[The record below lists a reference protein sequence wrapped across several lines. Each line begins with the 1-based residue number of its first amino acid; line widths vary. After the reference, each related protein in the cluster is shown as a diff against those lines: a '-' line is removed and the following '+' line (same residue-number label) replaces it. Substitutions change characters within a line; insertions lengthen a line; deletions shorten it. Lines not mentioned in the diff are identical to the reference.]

1 VSDPARL
8 SVVSFSQPEWTSSN
22 HEVVIGKDILE
33 LLSTSMYVDPMTVYR
48 EYIQNASDSIDD
60 ARATGALSASG
71 GEVQI
76 SVDANARTIRIR
88 DDGTSIPWP
97 EFIERLSNLGASRK
111 RGTHARGF
119 RGVGRLSGLGYC
131 QELVFRGQADGESL
145 ISELRWDGRALRTM
159 LRAADHSK
167 NLRSLVK
174 DIVTVR
180 RMKPTERS
188 KRFFE
193 VELRGV
199 IRHRDDRLLSE
210 EVVEQYLAQVAPL
223 PFSPNFEFGKEI
235 TAALQPH
242 VRLGHI
248 AVRINGTEDPLY
260 RPHQNLMK
268 IDGKVE
274 AAFKT
279 PEILELPGMDGGIAA
294 IGWVLHHDY
303 SGALSNRT
311 LVKGLRLRSGNV
323 QVGDH
328 ALLENLFSEA
338 RFNSWAVGEI
348 HIVDP
353 KILANGRRDNF
364 EHSVHL
370 DNVLNQLA
378 PIARDIAHRCRQS
391 SISRKWQRDFDLHK
405 EAALERSKVVSRGGL
420 TRAARQTHVDA
431 ALKSLKAMKKV
442 LEIRHLDEEVRNSLT
457 TKADTAVARVQRLL
471 GEGANASDP
480 LAALPSPKKTAY
492 QHIISLIYEC
502 SANRIA
508 AGALVERLLGRLSEE
523 TDQALKLKAADRRTK
538 SAIHKKPPSRPSSS
552 RSARP
557 RRRKA
562 RAS

>member
-1 VSDPARL
+1 MSDPARL
-8 SVVSFSQPEWTSSN
+8 SVVSSSQSDWTSSN

-48 EYIQNASDSIDD
+48 EYIQNASDSIDE
-60 ARATGALSASG
+60 ARATGALPASG

-76 SVDANARTIRIR
+76 SIDGNARSIRIR

-180 RMKPTERS
+180 RIKPKDGP

-210 EVVEQYLAQVAPL
+210 EVVGQYLAQVAPL
-223 PFSPNFEFGKEI
+223 PFSPNFKFSNEI
-235 TAALQPH
+235 MAALKPH

-248 AVRINGTEDPLY
+248 AVRINGTEDPIH
-260 RPHQNLMK
+260 RPHQNWMK

-279 PEILELPGMDGGIAA
+279 LQILELSGIDGGIAA

-311 LVKGLRLRSGNV
+311 IVKGLRLRSGNV

-328 ALLENLFSEA
+328 ALLENLFSEP

-348 HIVDP
+348 HILDP

-378 PIARDIAHRCRQS
+378 PIARDIVRRCRQS
-391 SISRKWQRDFDLHK
+391 SISRKWQREFDFRR
-405 EAALERSKVVSRGGL
+405 EAALERAKTVSRGGL

-431 ALKSLKAMKKV
+431 ALKSLKAMKKI
-442 LEIRHLDEEVRNSLT
+442 LENRHLDEEVRNSLIS
-457 TKADTAVARVQRLL
+457 KADTAEARVQHLL
-471 GEGANASDP
+471 GDGATASDP

-508 AGALVERLLGRLSEE
+508 AGALVERLLARLSDE
-523 TDQALKLKAADRRTK
+523 TAQTVKLKATDRRTK
-538 SAIHKKPPSRPSSS
+538 SATHKKPREKKQ
-552 RSARP
+552 RGRL
-557 RRRKA
+557 
-562 RAS
+562 

>member
-1 VSDPARL
+1 MSDLARL
-8 SVVSFSQPEWTSSN
+8 SVVSFSQSAWTSSD

-48 EYIQNASDSIDD
+48 EYIQNASDSIDE
-60 ARATGALSASG
+60 ARATGVLPASG
-71 GEVQI
+71 GEVQV
-76 SVDANARTIRIR
+76 SVDANARSIRIR

-97 EFIERLSNLGASRK
+97 EFIERLSNLGASLK
-111 RGTHARGF
+111 RGTNARGF

-131 QELVFRGQADGESL
+131 QELIFRGRADEEKL
-145 ISELRWDGRALRTM
+145 ISELRWDGRALKTM

-167 NLRSLVK
+167 NLRAMVK

-180 RMKPTERS
+180 RIKPKDDP

-210 EVVEQYLAQVAPL
+210 EVVGQYLAQVAPL
-223 PFSPNFEFGKEI
+223 PFSPDFEFGKEI
-235 TAALQPH
+235 TAALKPH

-248 AVRINGTEDPLY
+248 VVRINGTDVPIH
-260 RPHQNLMK
+260 RPHQNWMK

-279 PEILELPGMDGGIAA
+279 LEIFELSGIDGGIAA

-328 ALLENLFSEA
+328 ALLENLFSEP
-338 RFNSWAVGEI
+338 RFNSWGVGEI

-378 PIARDIAHRCRQS
+378 PIARDIARRCRQS
-391 SISRKWQRDFDLHK
+391 SISRKWQREFDLHK
-405 EAALERSKVVSRGGL
+405 EAALQRAKTVSRGGL

-442 LEIRHLDEEVRNSLT
+442 LDIRHLDEEVRNSLT
-457 TKADTAVARVQRLL
+457 SKAGTAEARVQRLL
-471 GEGANASDP
+471 GDGATASDP

-492 QHIISLIYEC
+492 QYIISLIYEC
-502 SANRIA
+502 STNRIA
-508 AGALVERLLGRLSEE
+508 AGALVERLLARLSDA
-523 TDQALKLKAADRRTK
+523 TAQTVKLKAADRRTK
-538 SAIHKKPPSRPSSS
+538 SAIHKKPRG
-552 RSARP
+552 
-557 RRRKA
+557 KK
-562 RAS
+562 

>member
-1 VSDPARL
+1 MSEPVRL
-8 SVVSFSQPEWTSSN
+8 NVVSFTESDWTSSN

-48 EYIQNASDSIDD
+48 EYLQNASDSIDE
-60 ARATGALSASG
+60 ARASGALPPTG

-76 SVDANARTIRIR
+76 SIDANARSIRIR
-88 DDGTSIPWP
+88 DDGVSLPWP

-111 RGTHARGF
+111 RGTNARGF

-131 QELVFRGQADGESL
+131 QELVFRGRADGESL
-145 ISELRWDGRALRTM
+145 ISELRWDGRALKTM

-167 NLRSLVK
+167 NLRTLVK
-174 DIVTVR
+174 DVVTVR
-180 RMKPTERS
+180 RIKPKDRP

-210 EVVEQYLAQVAPL
+210 EVVGQYLAQVAPL
-223 PFSPNFEFGKEI
+223 PFSPDFEFGKEI
-235 TAALQPH
+235 TAALAPN
-242 VRLGHI
+242 VRLGNI
-248 AVRINGTEDPLY
+248 AVRINGAKDPIH
-260 RPHQNLMK
+260 RPHQNSIK
-268 IDGKVE
+268 VDGKVE
-274 AAFKT
+274 AAFRTLK
-279 PEILELPGMDGGIAA
+279 ILELPGNDGLAA

-303 SGALSNRT
+303 KGALSNRS

-328 ALLENLFSEA
+328 ALLENLFSEP

-378 PIARDIAHRCRQS
+378 PTARDIAHRCRQS
-391 SISRKWQRDFDLHK
+391 SISRKWQREFELQK
-405 EAALERSKVVSRGGL
+405 EAALERAKTVSRGGL
-420 TRAARQTHVDA
+420 TRAARQTHIDA
-431 ALKSLKAMKKV
+431 ALKSVKAMKKV
-442 LEIRHLDEEVRNSLT
+442 LENRYLDEEVRKSLT
-457 TKADTAVARVQRLL
+457 GKAEMAEIRVQRLL
-471 GEGANASDP
+471 GNGATASDP

-492 QHIISLIYEC
+492 KHIISLIYEC

-508 AGALVERLLGRLSEE
+508 AGALVERLLSRLSDA
-523 TDQALKLKAADRRTK
+523 TQNAKPKAPDRRAK
-538 SAIHKKPPSRPSSS
+538 STIRKQSRVKK
-552 RSARP
+552 
-557 RRRKA
+557 
-562 RAS
+562 

>member
-1 VSDPARL
+1 MSDPARL
-8 SVVSFSQPEWTSSN
+8 SVVSFSQSDWASSS

-48 EYIQNASDSIDD
+48 EYVQNASDSIDE
-60 ARATGALSASG
+60 ARATGALPASG

-76 SVDANARTIRIR
+76 SVDANARSIRIR

-111 RGTHARGF
+111 RGTHTRGF
-119 RGVGRLSGLGYC
+119 RGVGRLSGLAYC

-145 ISELRWDGRALRTM
+145 ISELRWDGRVLRTM
-159 LRAADHSK
+159 LRATDHSK

-180 RMKPTERS
+180 RIKPMDGP

-210 EVVEQYLAQVAPL
+210 EVVGQYLAQVAPL
-223 PFSPNFEFGKEI
+223 PFSPDFEFSKEI
-235 TAALQPH
+235 TAALKPH

-248 AVRINGTEDPLY
+248 AVRINGTEVPIH

-279 PEILELPGMDGGIAA
+279 LEVLELSGIDGGIAA

-311 LVKGLRLRSGNV
+311 LVKGLRLRSGNI

-328 ALLENLFSEA
+328 ALLEHLFSEP

-378 PIARDIAHRCRQS
+378 PMARDIARRCRQS
-391 SISRKWQRDFDLHK
+391 SISRKWQREFDLHK
-405 EAALERSKVVSRGGL
+405 EAALERAKMVARGGL
-420 TRAARQTHVDA
+420 TRAARQMHVDA
-431 ALKSLKAMKKV
+431 ALKSLKTMKKV
-442 LEIRHLDEEVRNSLT
+442 VENRHLDEDIRNSLSS
-457 TKADTAVARVQRLL
+457 KASTAETRVRRLL
-471 GEGANASDP
+471 GDGATSSDP
-480 LAALPSPKKTAY
+480 LAALPNPKKKAY

-508 AGALVERLLGRLSEE
+508 AGALVERLLGRLSDE
-523 TDQALKLKAADRRTK
+523 TAQTMKLNAADRRTK
-538 SAIHKKPPSRPSSS
+538 RAIHKKPRG
-552 RSARP
+552 
-557 RRRKA
+557 KK
-562 RAS
+562 